1 MIMIVANKIK
11 KEMIRTYKH
20 KCKEMDDTLCR
31 DKVCQS
37 SLNEVFLD
45 INLLSSERSE
55 SDLDDDIENIISE
68 HKY

>member
-1 MIMIVANKIK
+1 
-11 KEMIRTYKH
+11 
-20 KCKEMDDTLCR
+20 MDDTLCR